1 MPQKTP
7 INLAAVLARSQ
18 GAKLNRFFRARVR
31 NPSDVPDLIQEV
43 FLRMLRVP
51 DRNAIRFPE
60 AYLFTVA
67 LHVAQQHT
75 LQDSMATLS
84 MDVSE
89 LLAQL
94 PAATDADPVLQ
105 ADAEQCLEKFTH
117 ALEKLSPRVRATFVL
132 HRHYGMTLREISHEL
147 NISFPM
153 AKKYLS
159 KALHEVRRHLGTG
172 E

>member
-1 MPQKTP
+1 
-7 INLAAVLARSQ
+7 
-18 GAKLNRFFRARVR
+18 
-31 NPSDVPDLIQEV
+31 
-43 FLRMLRVP
+43 
-51 DRNAIRFPE
+51 
-60 AYLFTVA
+60 
-67 LHVAQQHT
+67 
-75 LQDSMATLS
+75 MATLS

-89 LLAQL
+89 LLVQL

-117 ALEKLSPRVRATFVL
+117 ALGKLSPRIRATFVL